1 MPQNQNPT
9 AAPRGTQAPERRVKF
24 VTLGCAKNEVDTDR
38 MRTLVEA
45 CPQFCTV
52 EQDEPADV
60 IVVNTCSFLM
70 SAVEEG
76 VETTLQLLEE
86 RLEGGV
92 SAPVVMCGCIP
103 SRYGDEIAQ
112 EMPEVAAFVPVKDE
126 DGIVSVLARV
136 CDIGLPEAAAR
147 QDVENEASAV
157 QDAPQHDATPLRTV
171 RSACAYVKISDGCD
185 RYCSFCAIPYIR
197 GRYYSRQ
204 RDVILD
210 EVRHLAAGGVREVVL
225 IGQDTGIWGRDLPGK
240 PTLASLMR
248 DVAAIMAEVGGWVRV
263 LYLQPEGLSDELVAT
278 IRDVPQIVKYID
290 IPLQHSASELLRRMN
305 RTGSTEEFL
314 AMVERLRAEIPGIT
328 LRTTGM
334 AGFPGETD
342 EQFDELCD
350 FLEQAE
356 FDYTA
361 VFMYSQEEGTR
372 AARMDGQV
380 DEDVKLERTQRLQD
394 IADTYGFASAAQ
406 RVGQTYRVL
415 VDGFE
420 TDDEGNDELIGR
432 AAFQAPDSDGVVH
445 LGAPD
450 GSIALGDFVDVRIDD
465 AACYELFG
473 TIVGRE
479 GSGANVDAGT
489 DVHATD
495 GSSQGSAEH
504 EGKRA

>member
-1 MPQNQNPT
+1 MPQNPI
-9 AAPRGTQAPERRVKF
+9 AAPHGTAPDAPRVKF

-45 CPQFCTV
+45 SPLFSTV
-52 EQDEPADV
+52 EQDEEADV

-76 VETTLQLLEE
+76 VETTLQFLGE

-92 SAPVVMCGCIP
+92 SAPVVMTGCIP

-112 EMPEVAAFVPVKDE
+112 EMPEVAAFVPVKEE
-126 DGIVSVLARV
+126 DGIVGVLARV
-136 CDIGLPEAAAR
+136 CGVGEDAAPAGEPAPDAEEAPAG
-147 QDVENEASAV
+147 
-157 QDAPQHDATPLRTV
+157 DAPLRTV
-171 RSACAYVKISDGCD
+171 RSASAYVKISDGCD

-204 RDVILD
+204 RDVILE
-210 EVRHLAAGGVREVVL
+210 EVRHLADGGVREVVL

-248 DVAAIMAEVGGWVRV
+248 DVAAIMAQVDGWVRV

-278 IRDVPQIVKYID
+278 IRDTPQIVKYID
-290 IPLQHSASELLRRMN
+290 IPLQHSSSGLLRRMN
-305 RTGSTEEFL
+305 RTGSTDEFL

-334 AGFPGETD
+334 AGFPGETE
-342 EQFDELCD
+342 EQFDELCG
-350 FLEQAE
+350 FLERSA

-394 IADTYGFASAAQ
+394 ISDTYGFASAAQ
-406 RVGQTYRVL
+406 RIGETYRVL

-450 GSIALGDFVDVRIDD
+450 GEVALGDFVQVRIDD

-473 TIVGRE
+473 TIVARE
-479 GSGANVDAGT
+479 QGAG
-489 DVHATD
+489 
-495 GSSQGSAEH
+495 H
-504 EGKRA
+504 EGKQA